1 MGLDSA
7 PRALPAFA
15 DASLGE
21 PLQRLSDAGWT
32 QVRADQDRTL
42 SEIVNLQARQEA
54 AFINDTLNEAG
65 AILRRAQAPQPGL
78 HPPWAD
84 RRLAVTDL
92 LGRAMDAV
100 DARNRMA
107 VGRIEQE
114 FTKRVERVLAAEG
127 LTRPKA
133 PERTA
138 PDRGGG
144 WRLKE
149 QFQAKGRE
157 RERER

>member
-21 PLQRLSDAGWT
+21 PLQRLSDTGWA
-32 QVRADQDRTL
+32 QVQADQARTL
-42 SEIVNLQARQEA
+42 TDIVNLQARQEA
-54 AFINDTLNEAG
+54 SFMNDTLTEAG

-78 HPPWAD
+78 HPSWAD
-84 RRLAVTDL
+84 RRTAVTDL

-100 DARNRMA
+100 DARNRA
-107 VGRIEQE
+107 SIGRIEQE
-114 FTKRVERVLAAEG
+114 FSKRVERVLTAEG

-133 PERTA
+133 PDRST
-138 PDRGGG
+138 PDPGG
-144 WRLKE
+144 WRRVRE